1 MRLTV
6 SERCRR
12 IATFRFIE
20 VRLMETAAHWTPTTP
35 EMEVKVLLGRHIWD
49 FAQHADALGK
59 RTFELRA
66 ALQHSERPQDAYVS
80 FLDEVAALEGAA
92 ERLAALYDVVLPGLD
107 ARYARYLA
115 EADPILDAPSVVIL
129 ERIRGDIA
137 RQRREAAAL
146 RSELGLGSSPVEGLR
161 RREEAL
167 AEIVAPGAG
176 A

>member
-6 SERCRR
+6 SDRARR

-20 VRLMETAAHWTPTTP
+20 VKLMETAARWTPTTP

-66 ALQHSERPQDAYVS
+66 PLQHSERPRDAYVEL
-80 FLDEVAALEGAA
+80 LDEVAALTGTA
-92 ERLAALYDVVLPGLD
+92 ERLAALYDAVLPGLD
-107 ARYARYLA
+107 ARHERYLGD
-115 EADPILDAPSVVIL
+115 ADPILDAPSVVIL
-129 ERIRGDIA
+129 ERIRADA
-137 RQRREAAAL
+137 RRQRGEAERL
-146 RSELGLGSSPVEGLR
+146 RSELGLPAFPVGALR
-161 RREEAL
+161 ARESGV
-167 AEIVAPGAG
+167 AELVAEGAG

>member
-20 VRLMETAAHWTPTTP
+20 VRLMETAARWTPTIP

-66 ALQHSERPQDAYVS
+66 ALQHSERPQDAYLS
-80 FLDEVAALEGAA
+80 LLDDVAAVEGAA
-92 ERLAALYDVVLPGLD
+92 GRLAALYDVVLPGLD

-129 ERIRGDIA
+129 ERIRGDVA
-137 RQRREAAAL
+137 RQRREADAL
-146 RSELGLGSSPVEGLR
+146 RAELGFGPSPVENLR